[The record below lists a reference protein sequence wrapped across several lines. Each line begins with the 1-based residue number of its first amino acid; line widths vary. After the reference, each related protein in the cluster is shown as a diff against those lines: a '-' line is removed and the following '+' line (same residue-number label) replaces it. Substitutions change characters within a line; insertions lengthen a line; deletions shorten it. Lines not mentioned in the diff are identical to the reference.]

1 MPKPQL
7 KKMLHKSKKELINNS
22 QKLKVWLPKKITT
35 SGNKYLEQIKKNTGP
50 SKLLMKHNPN
60 LNLKI
65 HPNSKQ
71 MQILNMQPVLIVT

>member
-35 SGNKYLEQIKKNTGP
+35 SGNKYLEQIKQNTGP
-50 SKLLMKHNPN
+50 SKLLMSHNPN
-60 LNLKI
+60 LNLNP

-71 MQILNMQPVLIVT
+71 MLILPKQPVLIVT